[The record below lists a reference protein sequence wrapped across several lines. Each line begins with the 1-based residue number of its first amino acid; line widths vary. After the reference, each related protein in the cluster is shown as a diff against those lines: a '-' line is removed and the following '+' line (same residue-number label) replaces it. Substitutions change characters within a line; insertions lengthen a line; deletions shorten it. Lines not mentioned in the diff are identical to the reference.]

1 MGEGIAYFP
10 VAQLP
15 RSMIRQRSLQKGN
28 SGASGATSFLQMGQV
43 ISIRRTNGQSH
54 RFDRHAADAENH
66 RIGGVRA
73 SQTWNYHVNLIQPD
87 KSRGDPGELHL
98 RRKPIR
104 DRISRREELQLGE

>member
-15 RSMIRQRSLQKGN
+15 KSMIRQRSLQKGN
-28 SGASGATSFLQMGQV
+28 SGSPGATSFLQMGQF
-43 ISIRRTNGQSH
+43 ILARRTNGQTH
-54 RFDRHAADAENH
+54 RVGRHAAAAENH

-73 SQTWNYHVNLIQPD
+73 SQTRNYHVNLIQPD
-87 KSRGDPGELHL
+87 KSRGDPGKLHL

-104 DRISRREELQLGE
+104 DGISRREELQLGG

>member
-1 MGEGIAYFP
+1 M
-10 VAQLP
+10 L
-15 RSMIRQRSLQKGN
+15 
-28 SGASGATSFLQMGQV
+28 
-43 ISIRRTNGQSH
+43 RTTGS
-54 RFDRHAADAENH
+54 AAF
-66 RIGGVRA
+66 VA